1 MKDDIVTVG
10 EGGVALLNVYATG
23 NPIPDV
29 YWRKGA
35 SRDIDTRKGKY
46 ILVDDSSLKVLTK
59 IYRYLKDFECNEFCT
74 CDVCTYIICL

>member
-1 MKDDIVTVG
+1 MEFQVKDDIVTVG

-59 IYRYLKDFECNEFCT
+59 VYQYLKHYVQQFNE
-74 CDVCTYIICL
+74 